1 MELFDESTNN
11 YYSIKDVIDFLDS
24 KNVKTTFSG
33 NREQF
38 VIGLSHLDNPQ
49 DNTIFYSENKSVN
62 FDKGLMISNVNQG
75 HNTII
80 TNNPKLAFYYLS
92 EMFYKN
98 QIISPRFDE
107 HGDYITGSNA
117 IIGNCKIGKNVII
130 GHNTVIEDGVVIGD
144 NVVIGNNCSI
154 GCFGLSWTWDN
165 KEKVFLY
172 AIGKTIIGNN
182 CKISSN
188 VKIVRGV
195 FSKSTVLGDSV
206 MIAPG
211 SAVGH
216 GATIG
221 NNVHIAN
228 NCSIGGSAIV
238 SENCFLGSSATVS
251 TYAFVG
257 KNTILAASSCTKS
270 NQVLEEDCVYL
281 GVPAKKHKKIKD
293 SYSLKGVPKK

>member
-1 MELFDESTNN
+1 
-11 YYSIKDVIDFLDS
+11 VIDFLSS
-24 KNVKTTFSG
+24 KNIEAVFTG
-33 NREQF
+33 NKEQL
-38 VIGLSHLDNPQ
+38 VTGLSHLDSPQ
-49 DNTIFYSENKSVN
+49 DNTIFYSENKTIDFN
-62 FDKGLMISNVNQG
+62 KGLMISNVKHG
-75 HNTII
+75 HNTIT

-98 QIISPRFDE
+98 RIISSGFDR
-107 HGDYITGSNA
+107 HNGCIMGSNTV
-117 IIGNCKIGKNVII
+117 IGNCKIGKNVII
-130 GHNTVIEDGVVIGD
+130 GHNTVIEDDVTIGD

-154 GCFGLSWTWDN
+154 GCFGLSWTWNN

-172 AIGKTIIGNN
+172 AVGKTIIGND

-195 FSKSTVLGDSV
+195 FSKSTVLGDGV

-221 NNVHIAN
+221 DNVHIAN
-228 NCSIGGSAIV
+228 NCSIGGSAVV

-251 TYAFVG
+251 TYTFVG

-270 NQVLEEDCVYL
+270 NQLLDEDCVYL
-281 GVPAKKHKKIKD
+281 GVPAKKHKKIED